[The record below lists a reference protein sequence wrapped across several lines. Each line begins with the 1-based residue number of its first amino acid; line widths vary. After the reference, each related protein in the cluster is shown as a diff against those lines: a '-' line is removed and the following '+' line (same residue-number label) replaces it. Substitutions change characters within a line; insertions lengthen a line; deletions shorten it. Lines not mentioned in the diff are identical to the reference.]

1 MRAPIDDP
9 AHDVLMQMTQVALQD
24 VRPCKAFFF
33 LASKEIKTKL
43 YESTKMRMLGQG
55 KTDSY
60 FFCLFLF

>member
-33 LASKEIKTKL
+33 LASKEIKTK
-43 YESTKMRMLGQG
+43 YIT
-55 KTDSY
+55 T
-60 FFCLFLF
+60 F

>member
-33 LASKEIKTKL
+33 FWLLKK
-43 YESTKMRMLGQG
+43 
-55 KTDSY
+55 
-60 FFCLFLF
+60 